1 MWMID
6 TAIVCYVLAFV
17 LNMVIL
23 VQEVRKYRAGK
34 RRARREKTVRVRAE
48 DLAAVI
54 AEFVNE

>member
-6 TAIVCYVLAFV
+6 AAIVCCVLAF
-17 LNMVIL
+17 LINLWMLWKGI
-23 VQEVRKYRAGK
+23 KDYRADK
-34 RRARREKTVRVRAE
+34 RRARREKVVHVRAE